1 MVSICE
7 EHMSKFK
14 FDKQKPTIG
23 TEIFH
28 FVDDSGTWVGK
39 GGASGYQGAE
49 GFKFDR
55 GLG

>member
-39 GGASGYQGAE
+39 GGASGYQGAK

-55 GLG
+55 GLE